1 MSERSVSSE
10 SSLRKT
16 TIRFLLCA
24 GFAVVGG
31 ALSACSTVGSQILDK
46 EKGWIQI
53 NHGSHIDVYFCDAT
67 QKWPTCKVPE
77 YVRTAD

>member
-1 MSERSVSSE
+1 MSAAYVSSAFVTNKN
-10 SSLRKT
+10 L
-16 TIRFLLCA
+16 IRLLM
-24 GFAVVGG
+24 VVVI
-31 ALSACSTVGSQILDK
+31 ALIADALTACTTVGSQILDK

-77 YVRTAD
+77 YVRAAD